1 VRFGVWYIRTS
12 TLSAPNS
19 VIKGVRREAEEGSG
33 VSRVPRRES
42 VRKEMRRL
50 GLVVRAVRIVVIR
63 SCSVL
68 PM

>member
-1 VRFGVWYIRTS
+1 
-12 TLSAPNS
+12 

>member
-1 VRFGVWYIRTS
+1 
-12 TLSAPNS
+12 
-19 VIKGVRREAEEGSG
+19 VIKGVRRDAEDGFG

-50 GLVVRAVRIVVIR
+50 GLVERAVRMVAMR